1 MRDGSRRGA
10 TAEVSPRTPK
20 HDEARQQTWQ
30 QTGRPAVASIRGP
43 DSLPELLHAPFLP
56 RLQHDSVLGGTHDLV
71 WIHPHRGANGSL
83 SATVSATPAWELEKE
98 LSEFVRYAS

>member
-1 MRDGSRRGA
+1 M
-10 TAEVSPRTPK
+10 PPFY
-20 HDEARQQTWQ
+20 
-30 QTGRPAVASIRGP
+30 P
-43 DSLPELLHAPFLP
+43 DSSN
-56 RLQHDSVLGGTHDLV
+56 DSVLGGTNDLV